1 MSSDRCY
8 ECNLKFKLFKK
19 GKPCVECAILHCDN
33 CLLPTAGNRCRQCQ
47 QKKSNRKALV
57 DPPKVYTE
65 RIQMQVNKTA
75 VNLNVKKTGGGSNQ
89 APIELSADDA
99 IEKRLKQL
107 RQSGPGVGGSS
118 ASVPSDDEIKA
129 RLNRLRNGDE
139 QQTIS
144 NPPSACIGEHLFQPD
159 PVQNS
164 DDLINQIQGELKV
177 DKGKSASFEIPHPQA
192 MATTAAET
200 PDDLIKQVREA
211 SRKKDEQQSED
222 EEDDEETAT
231 KKLIAKILEE
241 DRLEQHLGCRLPD
254 IPSDSSSRPPQST
267 LRGPSSDNE
276 DSELPWCVICNGN
289 AQLRCVDEECEGAL
303 YCSRCFKED
312 HSDSDMRH
320 HRTVKYSK

>member
-19 GKPCVECAILHCDN
+19 GVSLGYYVRGQLILRDFYLTNHAWNVLFCIATIVCYQQRATGVAN
-33 CLLPTAGNRCRQCQ
+33 VNRR
-47 QKKSNRKALV
+47 
-57 DPPKVYTE
+57 
-65 RIQMQVNKTA
+65 
-75 VNLNVKKTGGGSNQ
+75 NQ
-89 APIELSADDA
+89 TAPIELSADDA